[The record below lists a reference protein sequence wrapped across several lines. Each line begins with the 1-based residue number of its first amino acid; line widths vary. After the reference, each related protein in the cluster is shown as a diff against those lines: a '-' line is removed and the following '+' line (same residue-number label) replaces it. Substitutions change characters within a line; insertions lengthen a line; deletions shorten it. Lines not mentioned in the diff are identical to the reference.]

1 MTFALS
7 PRHVPSLL
15 SRGALAALMTLA
27 VAACAPMGATPQAA
41 TFPEPPAPPQAWNV
55 LVTLQGTVQSMTADA
70 QGVPQTLMV
79 QGQGGASQINVG
91 PEFAPVLAR
100 RVAQGDTISATVVAE
115 PPPAVNPLI
124 PPEVVGATPAPTA
137 YRLISLRDA
146 RGVVYTPPSAADVRF
161 THVEGTIAAI
171 QNDANNQP
179 TAVKLDTGDL
189 VYVNPREFKQHAL
202 AVGVRFSADGPSVRQ
217 PDGSLV
223 MSARQVNGLDL
234 RVSLPQGGW
243 GHRVIEDE
251 GGDEGDYGDMYDGGG
266 EE

>member
-146 RGVVYTPPSAADVRF
+146 RGAILRREEQTGWLAKNFRLRKSGDAFGAGIPARNQAGPVDEKDGV
-161 THVEGTIAAI
+161 IAHI
-171 QNDANNQP
+171 
-179 TAVKLDTGDL
+179 LDHRPVHGI
-189 VYVNPREFKQHAL
+189 
-202 AVGVRFSADGPSVRQ
+202 
-217 PDGSLV
+217 
-223 MSARQVNGLDL
+223 ARQSLLRLSAGIRPGGL
-234 RVSLPQGGW
+234 P
-243 GHRVIEDE
+243 
-251 GGDEGDYGDMYDGGG
+251 
-266 EE
+266 